1 MYKFKRFI
9 DPINGQE
16 RFLNKCSQ
24 QGYKLEKVGLLFY
37 KFSKAK
43 SHKHYAVQ
51 YIGDST
57 DHESKEYL
65 QMLKEMGFKVVRC
78 PYNMGKKSLLGFKL
92 RFHKNGAVFKGLNK
106 EILIIE
112 SDGQCMDEI
121 DLYNNY
127 DEMVE
132 YTKTERNVLLYVEL
146 MVILL
151 VIFGDTSFSFMGNK
165 LVIDN
170 SLLKMLFLFIEI
182 FLLIVIT
189 VSIIVKQTIIYRYK
203 KEARIYE

>member
-1 MYKFKRFI
+1 MYKLKRFI

-16 RFLNKCSQ
+16 RFLNKYSQ
-24 QGYKLEKVGLLFY
+24 QGYKLEKVGLLVY

-43 SHKHYAVQ
+43 SHKHYTVQ

-57 DHESKEYL
+57 EHENKEYL

-78 PYNMGKKSLLGFKL
+78 PYNIGKKSLLSFKL
-92 RFHKNGAVFKGLNK
+92 RLHKNGAVFKGLNK

-112 SDGQCMDEI
+112 SDDQCTDEI

-146 MVILL
+146 MIILL
-151 VIFGDTSFSFMGNK
+151 IIFGDTSFSFMGNK

-170 SLLKMLFLFIEI
+170 YLLKMLFLVIEVA
-182 FLLIVIT
+182 LLVVIT
-189 VSIIVKQTIIYRYK
+189 VSVIVKQTIIYRYK